1 MNLTRLPLLALL
13 VLSLFGGAF
22 AVTPTPVSADE
33 KHDKKCHEHCDD
45 DVDASVVIDGGDVS
59 VSTAIDISADG
70 GVAAADASGGDHN
83 VAAAADGSD
92 VAAAGNGG
100 VAVAEANGGTV
111 TVGNI
116 TTGGNS
122 GNTIVVGNVG
132 GGDDDCKKD
141 CEPKCEKDCEPKCHK
156 DCEPKCE
163 KDCEPKPEPPKKCDK
178 CDVTVVVKKATT
190 AKGGGTVAK
199 LPSTGTGAVQGD
211 GGANGALTLL
221 AALGALGAAGY
232 GLRRR
237 IA

>member
-22 AVTPTPVSADE
+22 AVGPTPVAADD

-45 DVDASVVIDGGDVS
+45 EDGDASVVIDGGDVS

-70 GVAAADASGGDHN
+70 GVAAADASGGDLN
-83 VAAAADGSD
+83 VAIAGEVGDGSD
-92 VAAAGNGG
+92 
-100 VAVAEANGGTV
+100 
-111 TVGNI
+111 
-116 TTGGNS
+116 
-122 GNTIVVGNVG
+122 VG
-132 GGDDDCKKD
+132 GGDDCK
-141 CEPKCEKDCEPKCHK
+141 EDCEPKCHK

-178 CDVTVVVKKATT
+178 CEVTVVVKTATT

-199 LPSTGTGAVQGD
+199 LPATGTGTGAVQGD
-211 GGANGALTLL
+211 GGNGALILL